1 MALVLLVG
9 AGIAAVAP
17 RLSGTDEPGRPVAI
31 AGVADF
37 DPYGDGDRHEHPELL
52 PNVIDDDPA
61 TVWTTENYRAA
72 DLGAKEG
79 VGLVVTMAE
88 PVEVQALELTTPAG
102 GWTAQVYVV
111 DGDPPSDLAGW
122 GDPVA
127 TAADVP
133 TGMSDVNV
141 GGRRGKAVL
150 IWFTQLVPNDAGT
163 HSAALSSVVV
173 RAS

>member
-1 MALVLLVG
+1 MSTQG
-9 AGIAAVAP
+9 S
-17 RLSGTDEPGRPVAI
+17 R
-31 AGVADF
+31 
-37 DPYGDGDRHEHPELL
+37 
-52 PNVIDDDPA
+52 IDDDPA